1 MQSRYNI
8 YLDYKGY
15 QIEPRSY
22 RVAPAP
28 LMGTKFTTGRSAYSD
43 LDFWQIGAM
52 TDFSKGINQK
62 YMVDPSMTFQSVGL
76 YPAKPGEVTLER
88 DTETFSGL
96 PMGVGKITAHYR
108 RLNELYLG
116 DDLGNIMKSS
126 NGNAFTI
133 VYTVTETDK
142 KIYNFYEIYGRF
154 FATTGPGRI
163 YVNEN
168 PDTTDDWTLKAVS
181 TQFPLPDYDQ
191 DPSSDTSIYGSNN
204 IAAETFKVP
213 MGGETF
219 EVLKVKLKKTG
230 SPGGSIVF
238 TIHEEDLENV
248 GQPGTQV
255 PGASFSFTGASV
267 GLTWAWEEQT
277 ITDFDLRA
285 GVIYYLKATASS
297 ADSSNYFEWGY
308 EEGSTGT
315 YESGNGKTYDGTDW
329 TDKPYRSYYFEL
341 RRETIDDLYY
351 VMVESDY
358 AFGWFGDGIRR
369 SIDGYNWIPEP
380 PDPLWVMPSGEGI
393 PLNAVA
399 IPKSFISGSQ
409 RGLWA
414 FVGGSSGI
422 NLWDFPD
429 YTNPN
434 NFRGLEKWGH
444 YAIFSIEDQGLYY
457 TDGSQV
463 IPTTMTYLS
472 EGFTFKSCKHIHSN
486 GWDVYALVS
495 DNGTDWYLAR
505 CNMNYNGQ
513 PKYWWI
519 VKKLDKEPARIV
531 GWDDEKVFVFYEDNT
546 AESFNK
552 INGPYIREG
561 YMTTSWLDENMI
573 KILKMYNNMTAVLS
587 AYPGDGSAASST
599 YAKLSY
605 LIDRQP
611 NYINSETTYGHP
623 DHVEVDYTF
632 PNPTVANRL
641 RIKLTLGRPAAIDSI
656 APIVTDLTWKYILQK
671 PREDVLAKRNFTF
684 TVLGEDHVEDYL
696 KDFNGPDSAFPE
708 DRIDILQ
715 QLWDA
720 SAKKQVLNYV
730 GADNVSEIGFEVSC
744 GCADKFAHMTIDRTN
759 YTIDIWPEHE
769 GLEFHAQANIGGG
782 VNEYSYK
789 GKTLGEVANDLNS
802 VFPDL
807 SFVVHQDQDPNR
819 SAEDLEPFKNRV
831 IAKDENTYMMVGSDV
846 HAVIM
851 GTNSPSQSKLELD
864 GRGSDR
870 LQIALREA

>member
-1 MQSRYNI
+1 MELQQRYNV

-76 YPAKPGEVTLER
+76 YQAKPGEVSLER
-88 DTETFSGL
+88 DTEAFSGL
-96 PMGVGKITAHYR
+96 PAGVGTITAHYM
-108 RLNELYLG
+108 RLTELYLG

-126 NGNAFTI
+126 NGDTFTI
-133 VYTVTETDK
+133 VHNTGT
-142 KIYNFYEIYGRF
+142 KIFGFYEIAGRF
-154 FATTGPGRI
+154 FATTGEGNI
-163 YVNEN
+163 YSNED
-168 PDTTDDWTLKAVS
+168 PDATDNWSIEAVS
-181 TQFPLPDYDQ
+181 TQFPLPLYDQ
-191 DPSSDTSIYGSNN
+191 TPSNGTDIYGSQR
-204 IAAETFKVP
+204 AAETLKVP
-213 MGGETF
+213 MSGDTF
-219 EVLKVKLKKTG
+219 ETLKVKIKKTG
-230 SPGGSIVF
+230 TPSANLVF
-238 TIHEEDLENV
+238 TLYEEDLETI
-248 GQPGTQV
+248 GEPGV
-255 PGASFSFTGASV
+255 AVSGGVFSFSQSGV
-267 GLTWAWEEQT
+267 GTTYSWEELDVTQ
-277 ITDFDLRA
+277 FDLKA
-285 GVIYYLKATASS
+285 GVNYFLVATSSASS
-297 ADSSNYFEWGY
+297 GNHYTWGY
-308 EEGSTGT
+308 EEGSKGT
-315 YESGNGKTYDGTDW
+315 YESGNGKVYDGTDW

-341 RRETIDDLYY
+341 RRQTIEGLYY

-358 AFGWFGDGIRR
+358 AFGWFWDGVRR

-399 IPKSFISGSQ
+399 IPKSFISGSR

-429 YTNPN
+429 YTNEN

-463 IPTTMTYLS
+463 IPTTMTYLG

-486 GWDVYALVS
+486 GWDVYALIS

-519 VKKLDKEPARIV
+519 VKKLDKEPA
-531 GWDDEKVFVFYEDNT
+531 DNT

-552 INGPYIREG
+552 INGPYVQEG
-561 YMTTSWLDENMI
+561 YLTTSWVDENMI
-573 KILKMYNNMTAVLS
+573 KILKMYNNLNAMCS
-587 AYPGDGSAASST
+587 EFPGDGNEPSST
-599 YAKLSY
+599 YAQLAYIK
-605 LIDRQP
+605 DRQA
-611 NYINSETTYGHP
+611 NYIYSSKVYGHP
-623 DHVEVDYTF
+623 DHTELTYTL
-632 PNPTVANRL
+632 PNPTVGNRI
-641 RIKLTLGRPAAIDSI
+641 RVKLILGRPAADSSI
-656 APIVTDLTWKYILQK
+656 SPVVTDLTWKYILQK
-671 PREDVLAKRNFTF
+671 PREDVTAKKNFTF
-684 TVLGEDHVEDYL
+684 TVLGEDHLEDYL
-696 KDFNGPDSAFPE
+696 QDFNAPGNAFPV
-708 DRIDILQ
+708 DRIDILSE
-715 QLWDA
+715 LWDS
-720 SAKKQVLNYV
+720 SAKKKVLNFI
-730 GADNVSEIGFEVSC
+730 GADNKSEIAMEISC
-744 GCADKFAHMTIDRTN
+744 GCVDKFAHMTIDRTN
-759 YTIDIWPEHE
+759 YTIQVWPEFQ
-769 GLEFHAQANIGGG
+769 GNAFSAQANIGGG
-782 VNEYSYK
+782 IHDYSYR
-789 GKTLGEVANDLNS
+789 GKTLREVAADLNTL
-802 VFPDL
+802 FPDL
-807 SFVVHQDQDPNR
+807 SFATHQDIDPER
-819 SAEDLEPFKNRV
+819 SAEDLEPFEDRV
-831 IAKDENTYMMVGSDV
+831 IARDDSTYLMAGSDV

-851 GTNSPSQSKLELD
+851 GSNSPSQSKLELD